1 MSDTEKAFELFDVL
15 NSAIYGIE
23 DIGEFDDYDLDERVE
38 SIYKSVEELKV
49 DVVSILKDLGI
60 SDNFFSTYREIEQ

>member
-1 MSDTEKAFELFDVL
+1 MNDIEKAFELFDVL
-15 NSAIYGIE
+15 NSAIHGIE

-60 SDNFFSTYREIEQ
+60 SDNFFQ